1 MLSPYAFICNLLV
14 ATNCQTGYSV
24 FIHNNAARGNSQ
36 QTSIRETAF
45 NYRCVVSLNMATLS
59 LLPRHAH
66 KGTLSTASV
75 PNCQLMSVTL
85 FYLPRRSCCSSL
97 QGTPRNWCFK
107 TNSSLRGKGPTTAEV
122 WVSSCSIS
130 QSKAGLKRR
139 TSLPQRWLRAHGGCS
154 CVFFCQCTQAS
165 HTSAGHTRVLSHT
178 HLSFCKDLV

>member
-1 MLSPYAFICNLLV
+1 MIPASPTNYSGIHDACHTLTQGNLKKPKQNSDKRTLKRIIKPRGRDLTWETIMLSPYAFICNLLV

-122 WVSSCSIS
+122 
-130 QSKAGLKRR
+130 
-139 TSLPQRWLRAHGGCS
+139 
-154 CVFFCQCTQAS
+154 
-165 HTSAGHTRVLSHT
+165 
-178 HLSFCKDLV
+178 